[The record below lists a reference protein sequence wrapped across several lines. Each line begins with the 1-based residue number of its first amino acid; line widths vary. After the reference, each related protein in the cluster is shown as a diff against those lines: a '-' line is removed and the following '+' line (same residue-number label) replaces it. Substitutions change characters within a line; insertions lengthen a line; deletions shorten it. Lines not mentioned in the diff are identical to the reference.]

1 MSLYLSG
8 FIYFVC
14 IMHSADFSVI
24 HFQYLFSFILS
35 LLSLWD
41 SDLTCI
47 EFSIVSSLSP
57 NLPSY
62 FTPSCLS
69 ELESE

>member
-47 EFSIVSSLSP
+47 EFSVLLVS
-57 NLPSY
+57 
-62 FTPSCLS
+62 
-69 ELESE
+69 

>member
-24 HFQYLFSFILS
+24 LFQYLFSFILS
-35 LLSLWD
+35 LLLLWG

-47 EFSIVSSLSP
+47 ELSIVFSLSP

-62 FTPSCLS
+62 FTPSCPS
-69 ELESE
+69 EVESE